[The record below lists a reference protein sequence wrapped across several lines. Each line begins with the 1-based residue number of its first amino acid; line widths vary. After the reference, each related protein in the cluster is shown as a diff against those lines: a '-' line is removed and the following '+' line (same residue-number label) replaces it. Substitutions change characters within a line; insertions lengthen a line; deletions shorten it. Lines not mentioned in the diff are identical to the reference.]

1 MFFRQR
7 AFVFMEIL
15 LAFASTALG
24 YQCPQQPL
32 NVAAVRIVPPNP
44 TPNDVISAQ
53 LSGIWSNGCVPFGP
67 QVVMPAQGGQVV
79 DIVLQL
85 VGPGTPCTAALP
97 PWSLSVSIGQLP
109 EVDFHVLV
117 DAGSYQ
123 TGFHLIGSGSVSVS
137 AQPVRGDDHDDS
149 APAESGYAVITPGA
163 TSRMVVFA
171 TFGFKQCD

>member
-1 MFFRQR
+1 
-7 AFVFMEIL
+7 IL

-44 TPNDVISAQ
+44 TPNDVISAE

-85 VGPGTPCTAALP
+85 VGPGTPCTAALT

-109 EVDFHVLV
+109 EGDFHVLV

-149 APAESGYAVITPGA
+149 APAESGY
-163 TSRMVVFA
+163 
-171 TFGFKQCD
+171 